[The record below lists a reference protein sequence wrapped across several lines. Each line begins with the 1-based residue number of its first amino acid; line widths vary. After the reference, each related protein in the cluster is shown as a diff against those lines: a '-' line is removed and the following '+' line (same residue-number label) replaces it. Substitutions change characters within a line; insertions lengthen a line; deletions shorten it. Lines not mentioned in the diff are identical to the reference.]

1 MVHQHSHGTQRGP
14 GNPVP
19 TSHTPQKIASHLA
32 GPALCEA
39 AARSFLL
46 RKDEKD
52 TLTILRSR
60 TWGLAVKGISIT
72 IFFRPW
78 KVSGKWFLKRNS
90 TYGRGKK

>member
-1 MVHQHSHGTQRGP
+1 MAHQHSHSTQRGP

-52 TLTILRSR
+52 TLTILRSQ
-60 TWGLAVKGISIT
+60 TWGLAVKGISLT
-72 IFFRPW
+72 KFFQAMESEW
-78 KVSGKWFLKRNS
+78 GMVFVFVF
-90 TYGRGKK
+90 